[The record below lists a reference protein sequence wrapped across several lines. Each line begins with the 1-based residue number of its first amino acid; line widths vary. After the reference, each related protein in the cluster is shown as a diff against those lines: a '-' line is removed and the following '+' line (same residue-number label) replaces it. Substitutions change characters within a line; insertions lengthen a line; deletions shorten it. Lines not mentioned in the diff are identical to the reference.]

1 MDRVAALGIAS
12 AVLAVSIVV
21 LVFKLV
27 QPPSISI
34 YIGTQGNS
42 TLVTKIPGLYSS
54 IDVLE
59 IFASALAAGISGT
72 YILLSREGKPA
83 PGLGAA
89 ALNERKAQWQETSR
103 TLKNDEMRVYQAIL
117 DSGGVMNQGELVVKA
132 GLSKTTVSRALDL
145 LESKGL
151 VEKRRRGMGNVILLK

>member
-12 AVLAVSIVV
+12 SVLAVSIVV

-27 QPPSISI
+27 QSPSISV

-72 YILLSREGKPA
+72 YILLSRGEKPA
-83 PGLGAA
+83 PGLGVT
-89 ALNERKAQWQETSR
+89 ALNERKAQWQEISK
-103 TLKNDEMRVYQAIL
+103 TLKNDEMRVYQTIL
-117 DSGGVMNQGELVVKA
+117 DAGGVMNQGDLVGKA
-132 GLSKTTVSRALDL
+132 GLSKTTVSRTLDL